1 MPVTS
6 SFHRG
11 RRLCFAAAVA
21 ASLLPGA
28 AYAVTFEVT
37 SDGDAPDVLP
47 GDGYCRDEGGACTL
61 RAAVEEANAS
71 PGPDLVSL
79 EWRTVTTDG
88 GFTLTESVEVAWG
101 TVIANPSDERVFT
114 VDQDPSLPEGEE
126 FTFTSLEVFGQY
138 GMPSGGGFRVA
149 GDSGEAL
156 TLVECWIDNFAVAGD
171 GAGLW
176 SSGERTLTLE
186 DVTFNHSQA
195 DGDGGAIYLE
205 EGDLTVTGGEFQMGV
220 ASRGGAIAIA
230 GGIVELTDTLF
241 QGNEAWEGGGA
252 LAIVEADDVAA
263 VTLSGVRGT
272 INGTLGWGG
281 FFDDGGA
288 AGAGHITRVDRS
300 VLDNNTAFEGGGA
313 LSLRSPRGVLLMSS
327 STLGRNDA
335 ARGGAVHVSDTSW
348 LALESTTVAFNTAT
362 GDVRSGGLAVE
373 GAATV
378 SMRGVLLALNGTGS
392 YTSDCSGRVL
402 SGGGNVVT
410 RTGGAAGSSCQ
421 GFGGSDRI
429 GTRAHPLNA
438 KLSADLVGLDGES
451 PTFALKA
458 GSAAIDNGG
467 AACPETDQDGY
478 FRVDGDLDG
487 VVECDAGSF
496 EWGAR

>member
-1 MPVTS
+1 MPLPAP
-6 SFHRG
+6 FRRG
-11 RRLCFAAAVA
+11 RPLRVA
-21 ASLLPGA
+21 ATVAACLLHGVVYA
-28 AYAVTFEVT
+28 ATFEVT
-37 SDGDAPDVLP
+37 SDGDASDVLP
-47 GDGYCRDEGGACTL
+47 GDGACRDAGGACTL
-61 RAAVEEANAS
+61 RAAIEEANAF
-71 PGPDLVSL
+71 PGHDLVSM

-88 GFTLTESVEVAWG
+88 GLTLTESAQVAWG

-114 VDQDPSLPEGEE
+114 VDQDPSLPDGEE
-126 FTFTSLEVFGQY
+126 FTFTSLEVFGPY
-138 GMPSGGGFRVA
+138 EVPSGGAFRVA

-156 TLVECWIDNFAVAGD
+156 NLVECWIDGFTVAGD

-186 DVTFNHSQA
+186 NVTFNHSEA
-195 DGDGGAIYLE
+195 DGDGGAIYLAD
-205 EGDLTVTGGEFQMGV
+205 GNLTVTGGEFQSGF

-230 GGIVELTDTLF
+230 GGIAELTDVLF

-272 INGTLGWGG
+272 NNVTLGWGG

-300 VLDNNTAFEGGGA
+300 VLDNGTAFEGGGA
-313 LSLRSPRGVLLMSS
+313 LSLRSPRGVLLMSL
-327 STLGRNDA
+327 STLGRNEA
-335 ARGGAVHVSDTSW
+335 SRGGAVHMSETSW

-378 SMRGVLLALNGTGS
+378 SMRGVLLALNGTGN

-429 GTRAHPLNA
+429 GTRVHPLNA

-458 GSAAIDNGG
+458 GSPAIDNGG

-478 FRVDGDLDG
+478 FRVDGDHDG
-487 VVECDAGSF
+487 IVECDAGSF